1 MRTGNSG
8 TTQAEGCQL
17 LYSGPQKR
25 ETTTM
30 LTHTYSYQDC
40 LDNSKKVAWKEDE
53 VLAGRQFDFSK
64 RFLPDKLCGVNGI
77 GCLNDAEQRTL
88 NQIMGNAYCHIFA
101 FVEEF
106 IIPTITEAALED
118 AYGDE
123 VRFRA
128 LLRFA
133 EEELKHQELF
143 RRSIDL
149 FNQGFDTECGLLPD
163 REAVAQ
169 AVRSKSR
176 LAVLCLT
183 TVIEWFTQLHYRE
196 HVRDDSGLDELFREL
211 LRVHWIE
218 EAQHAKLDTL
228 LIDEIATQ
236 ATAEEREAAIDDVL
250 ELGGAIDGLLAQ
262 QIELN
267 IEALAQATG
276 REFTTAEKEEITT
289 NTQRAWRWT
298 FLISGLEHPNF
309 VKLVGEM
316 TDEGQQK
323 VRDIVETLAAA

>member
-1 MRTGNSG
+1 
-8 TTQAEGCQL
+8 
-17 LYSGPQKR
+17 
-25 ETTTM
+25 M

-40 LDNSKKVAWKEDE
+40 LDNSQKVAWKEDE
-53 VLAGRQFDFSK
+53 ILAGRQFDFSK
-64 RFLPDKLCGVNGI
+64 RFLPNKLCGVDDI
-77 GCLNDAEQRTL
+77 ECLNDAERRTL

-106 IIPTITEAALED
+106 IIPTITEAALQD
-118 AYGDE
+118 AHGDK

-149 FNQGFDTECGLLPD
+149 FNQGFGSTCGLLPD

-169 AVRSKSR
+169 AVRSKSQ

-196 HVRDDSGLDELFREL
+196 HVRDHSGLDELFRDL
-211 LRVHWIE
+211 LKFHWME

-228 LIDEIATQ
+228 LIDEIAVR
-236 ATAEEREAAIDDVL
+236 ATPAEREAAIDEVI

-267 IEALAQATG
+267 IAALEQATE
-276 REFTTAEKEEITT
+276 RRFTKAEKEEITT

-298 FLISGLEHPNF
+298 FLVSGLEHPNF
-309 VKLVGEM
+309 VKLVGEL
-316 TDEGQQK
+316 TNEGQGK
-323 VRDIVETLAAA
+323 IRDVVDTLSAS